1 MHHATI
7 DAVRSLRL
15 HLKKRCVDSLSLL
28 ESGSQDGYGIR
39 PLSVHFAAAQSAK
52 LALVGC
58 AHCGARHTVQRMA
71 AQIEMRHIL
80 EQKLAEFENLHIL
93 DGVSR

>member
-1 MHHATI
+1 M
-7 DAVRSLRL
+7 
-15 HLKKRCVDSLSLL
+15 
-28 ESGSQDGYGIR
+28 R

-93 DGVSR
+93 DGVSRRQTFAHLCVCLQATHPCSKSVFVWSLLPLVAT